1 LRPFFPAIVRRPS
14 PVNTM
19 PSILSTLALF
29 SLPFLALSQSGND
42 GYSGY
47 RLDVRADGDDSAVNY
62 ETENTRTSNVS
73 ALSVTPDVLLNASV
87 HVGEIFIGVDNLTAK
102 INLDAQVL
110 SLLQFNAGVDLS
122 IEKVSLLIQNVTA
135 KVYLEARLGNLVHM
149 ISDVLDSIDLNPVIA
164 ELGNGLGSI
173 VGDAAD
179 LVGDVAGGL
188 TGGSNST
195 TNAKRDLDFHQFDLL
210 HNILYSVNN
219 FEGNTNKRRV
229 LAQNG
234 DIVEQTLNN
243 NGVISGTVV
252 VGDYLSS
259 MRFNGFNESVTFH
272 GQEVWE
278 EEYVYEPFAGL
289 YSISGVF
296 KSKSTGAVVGTQ
308 LLAEARGGGNAN
320 IGNEL
325 KA

>member
-1 LRPFFPAIVRRPS
+1 
-14 PVNTM
+14 M
-19 PSILSTLALF
+19 PSILSTIALL
-29 SLPFLALSQSGND
+29 SLPLFALSQSAND

-47 RLDVRADGDDSAVNY
+47 RLDVRADNDPGSVLY
-62 ETENTRTSNVS
+62 ETANTKTSNVS
-73 ALSVTPDVLLNASV
+73 ALSPEPDVMLNASV

-110 SLLQFNAGVDLS
+110 QLLQFNAGVDLS
-122 IEKVSLLIQNVTA
+122 IDKVALTIQNVTA
-135 KVYLEARLGNLVHM
+135 KVYLEARLGNLVTM
-149 ISDVLDSIDLNPVIA
+149 IGDVLDSIDLNPVIA

-173 VGDAAD
+173 INDTAG
-179 LVGDVAGGL
+179 LVGNIGGGL
-188 TGGSNST
+188 TGNGSSSG
-195 TNAKRDLDFHQFDLL
+195 NAKRDLDFHQFDLL

-234 DIVEQTLNN
+234 DIVEQTMNN
-243 NGVISGTVV
+243 QGIISGTTV
-252 VGDYLSS
+252 VGNYLTN
-259 MRFNGFNESVTFH
+259 MRFNGFNESVHFH

-278 EEYVYEPFAGL
+278 EEYIYEPFAGL
-289 YSISGVF
+289 YSISGIF

-320 IGNEL
+320 IGNMEEL
-325 KA
+325 R

>member
-1 LRPFFPAIVRRPS
+1 
-14 PVNTM
+14 M
-19 PSILSTLALF
+19 PSIFSTFALL
-29 SLPFLALSQSGND
+29 SLPLSALSQSAND

-47 RLDVRADGDDSAVNY
+47 KLGVRQEADPGSVLY
-62 ETENTRTSNVS
+62 ETENTSTSNRS
-73 ALSVTPDVLLNASV
+73 ALALEPDVMLNASV

-110 SLLQFNAGVDLS
+110 QLLQFNAGVDLS
-122 IEKVSLLIQNVTA
+122 IDKVALTIQNVTA
-135 KVYLEARLGNLVHM
+135 KVYLEARLGNLVTM
-149 ISDVLDSIDLNPVIA
+149 IGDVLDSIDLNPVIA

-173 VGDAAD
+173 VGDVAD
-179 LVGDVAGGL
+179 LVGNVGDGIGGGNG
-188 TGGSNST
+188 TSGSNGTSGGG
-195 TNAKRDLDFHQFDLL
+195 ASKRDLEFHQFDLL
-210 HNILYSVNN
+210 NNILYSVSN
-219 FEGNTNKRRV
+219 FEGNTHKRRV

-243 NGVISGTVV
+243 YGTISDQIV
-252 VGDYLSS
+252 VGDYVKN
-259 MRFNGFNESVTFH
+259 MRFNGFNESVTYK

-296 KSKSTGAVVGTQ
+296 KSKSTSVVVGTQ

-320 IGNEL
+320 IGNVEEL